1 MKKKNGGFDRF
12 FGDSLCSLREG
23 HVSCGRDTFPAG
35 GCFGYMRGRVEA
47 CFGSTIESE
56 NASRQ
61 SLSSA
66 NEKKNEIWAFG
77 SLIIILFLLGV
88 VYFN

>member
-66 NEKKNEIWAFG
+66 NEKNMKFG
-77 SLIIILFLLGV
+77 HLAV
-88 VYFN
+88 